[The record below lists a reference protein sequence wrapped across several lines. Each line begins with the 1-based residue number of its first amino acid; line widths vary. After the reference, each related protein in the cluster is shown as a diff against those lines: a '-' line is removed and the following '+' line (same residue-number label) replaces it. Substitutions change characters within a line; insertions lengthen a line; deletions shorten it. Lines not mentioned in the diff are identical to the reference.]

1 MATTPKPI
9 LIGRVDAELPGKLV
23 KLVADDMERAQ
34 RERAERE
41 KRKKKATKGKRTDR

>member
-23 KLVADDMERAQ
+23 RLVADDMERARQ
-34 RERAERE
+34 EREERA
-41 KRKKKATKGKRTDR
+41 KKKKAKSKRPADR